1 MSTAVEIIKKHEKL
15 PCKMSRSEGEILAEV
30 FEFAKSSL
38 NNQEE
43 SRTIEYFYK
52 YEIEGEKYVLIEE
65 FLFKEQDEAIDI
77 SKAID
82 KNYFL
87 YKKEG

>member
-1 MSTAVEIIKKHEKL
+1 MSTAVEIIKKHEIF

-52 YEIEGEKYVLIEE
+52 YEIEGEKYVLVEE
-65 FLFKEQDEAIDI
+65 FLFMDQDEAIDI
-77 SKAID
+77 TKAID

-87 YKKEG
+87 YKK